1 VSDYQKAKE
10 GKLAAV
16 EAEQR
21 HLYAK
26 ISISDIAAEAE
37 NDQRENV
44 KKFAQAHGV
53 TLKWFMTPFTR
64 ICSSERIW
72 QIDD

>member
-1 VSDYQKAKE
+1 VSDYQNAKE

-26 ISISDIAAEAE
+26 MSISDIAAEVE
-37 NDQRENV
+37 NNQVGKCQE
-44 KKFAQAHGV
+44 
-53 TLKWFMTPFTR
+53 
-64 ICSSERIW
+64 ICSGSW
-72 QIDD
+72 GDD